1 MADFVF
7 VAALRWID
15 AAAAARL
22 RPGNNDRLISSLAPL
37 LPSPAKIFIATSN
50 RRREVGGR
58 VIPMHTAKPYNFLIA
73 RVVVVVPKAS
83 ESTWAFSDNRAPSGI
98 KHGACLVYARIDRV
112 FLKVDGICCLCPN
125 GAMV

>member
-15 AAAAARL
+15 AAAAMRL
-22 RPGNNDRLISSLAPL
+22 REQRTADIIACAASSLL
-37 LPSPAKIFIATSN
+37 SPALRQDLYCHFEPAK
-50 RRREVGGR
+50 RGR

-98 KHGACLVYARIDRV
+98 IKHGACLV
-112 FLKVDGICCLCPN
+112 
-125 GAMV
+125 